1 MTKDISRKN
10 KLLKE
15 WLSPQREALLF
26 HTSPDPCLIISATGI
41 TLALNRRALEFFRSS
56 RERMTESYFFELFEA
71 ASRGVAEEL
80 MRVDWNGVDEKRL
93 RLKDGRTVTLNV
105 STVLLEH
112 GVHYQVSF
120 RDETARLARDRT
132 LDSRR
137 QIDGISRLSA
147 MLAMDLNDSI
157 TIVQGRLDLLVEL
170 DKQSGNK
177 ENRHL
182 GIAREHVRRIAA
194 TMENL
199 RLVGRSSMVTVQSVG
214 LTDVF
219 EQSLVLLGRR
229 GARREIETDFRA
241 LKVFGSIAPYSRVF
255 ANLLGYVLDAV
266 HRDDR
271 VIIQSYKEGADT
283 VVTQMYGG
291 PAVVGYEQLL
301 SFPMNEIQADMGD
314 SASLGFDV
322 ARLLVENFG
331 GRIEKWRTGSSVIV
345 KISLPMSRVYSS
357 QMESQAKG
365 WLYVGAENRCSV
377 LTKLVSQPEKLWA
390 RVTDAKTA
398 LEFLKRDHNCSHIF
412 IEQNLPDTTGSELV
426 RHLEEQ
432 EQFNGKIVLLTEDPS
447 TVSLDSNC
455 TAVVVSPWDQAALSG
470 LFR

>member
-1 MTKDISRKN
+1 MTKDVSRKN
-10 KLLKE
+10 QLLNE
-15 WLSPQREALLF
+15 WLSPQRVALLF
-26 HTSPDPCLIISATGI
+26 HTAPDPCLILNASGI
-41 TLALNRRALEFFRSS
+41 TLAMNRRALEFFHSS
-56 RERMTESYFFELFEA
+56 RERMAESYFFDLFEA
-71 ASRGVAEEL
+71 ASRGLAEEL

-120 RDETARLARDRT
+120 RDETARLAREHT
-132 LDSRR
+132 LDTRR

-199 RLVGRSSMVTVQSVG
+199 RLVGRSSMVTVQSVD
-214 LTDVF
+214 LADIF

-229 GARREIETDFRA
+229 GARRDIETDFRG
-241 LKVFGSIAPYSRVF
+241 LKVLGSIAPYSRVF
-255 ANLLGYVLDAV
+255 ANLFGYVLDAV

-271 VIIQSYKEGADT
+271 VIVQSYQQGADT

-301 SFPMNEIQADMGD
+301 SFPMNEIQADVVDG
-314 SASLGFDV
+314 ASLGFDV

-345 KISLPMSRVYSS
+345 KISLPMSVVYSS
-357 QMESQAKG
+357 QMELQDRA

-377 LTKLVSQPEKLWA
+377 LTKLVSQPAERWTQ
-390 RVTDAKTA
+390 VSDAKSA
-398 LEFLKRDHNCSHIF
+398 LEFLKSDHSCSHIF
-412 IEQNLPDTTGSELV
+412 IEQSLPDTAGSELV
-426 RHLEEQ
+426 RHLDEQ
-432 EQFNGKIVLLTEDPS
+432 EQFHGKMVILTEDPS
-447 TVSLDSNC
+447 TVSLDPNC
-455 TAVVVSPWDQAALSG
+455 TAIVVSPWDQAALSG